1 MKRHILEQNYPRLLA
16 SAGIDAEQ
24 VLRKAGVAE
33 DTFTHHPP
41 TMTTSDYF
49 AFLTAI
55 GKLCPPGSAVQLASA
70 TGIEQFSPPVFASYC
85 ARNGRVCIERLKQYK
100 RIIGPLEFHT
110 TGTTKQMSIELVC
123 EGYELPSFLVECEF
137 VFLVNLLRTA
147 TGEHITPTSVQLH
160 QLDVDRAVVD
170 FLGCLPQVG
179 PSNVIA
185 FATRDMELPFISHN
199 DSMWSYFE
207 PELQRRLAELDADD
221 SYTTRVQSALMEML
235 PGGETGIDDVAHRL
249 GMSKRTLQRKLG
261 AEKTTFQAQLKHTR
275 QLLAQHYLTTTSMK
289 VDEIAYL
296 LGYIELNSFLRAFY
310 TWLGMSPREYRARHA
325 VDEQSLQPPTP
336 PTPP

>member
-110 TGTTKQMSIELVC
+110 TGTTKQVSIELVC

-160 QLDVDRAVVD
+160 Q
-170 FLGCLPQVG
+170 
-179 PSNVIA
+179 
-185 FATRDMELPFISHN
+185 
-199 DSMWSYFE
+199 
-207 PELQRRLAELDADD
+207 
-221 SYTTRVQSALMEML
+221 
-235 PGGETGIDDVAHRL
+235 
-249 GMSKRTLQRKLG
+249 
-261 AEKTTFQAQLKHTR
+261 
-275 QLLAQHYLTTTSMK
+275 
-289 VDEIAYL
+289 
-296 LGYIELNSFLRAFY
+296 
-310 TWLGMSPREYRARHA
+310 
-325 VDEQSLQPPTP
+325 
-336 PTPP
+336 